1 MMMLG
6 DEEVFEASVDVL
18 SESMQQNAW
27 TKYHTLRND
36 LLLCFTS
43 EEMKVKFDTCIA
55 DGDEETARSL
65 AKLFTNFGET
75 YTDYIAKELVNPN
88 VGVLLNMIMRL
99 TGFEG
104 YFPVDQEVSEIPLNF
119 WYILQETLY
128 DESVLPINTNDE
140 WIKNCGQTAIAIYR
154 ELVLVLIKNA
164 RYPDDNIWT
173 TWNKG
178 KKELKDSL
186 YFFWCSNVYLDMQDR
201 FKIWRRDLGDTMIN
215 PYYVLR
221 NDMLSILLEY
231 ASNILNQW
239 SLLLSASQVYII
251 ISFLFLY

>member
-1 MMMLG
+1 MYSLYKCYVRETYPLLQRTMIMLG

-18 SESMQQNAW
+18 SECMQQNAW
-27 TKYHTLRND
+27 TKYHTLRSD

-43 EEMKVKFDTCIA
+43 EEMKIKFDTCIA
-55 DGDEETARSL
+55 DDDEETARSL

-75 YTDYIAKELVNPN
+75 YTDYITKELVNPN
-88 VGVLLNMIMRL
+88 VRVLLNMIMRL

-140 WIKNCGQTAIAIYR
+140 WIKNCGQTAMTIYR

-164 RYPDDNIWT
+164 RYPDDDIWAM
-173 TWNKG
+173 WNKG
-178 KKELKDSL
+178 KKE
-186 YFFWCSNVYLDMQDR
+186 
-201 FKIWRRDLGDTMIN
+201 
-215 PYYVLR
+215 P
-221 NDMLSILLEY
+221 
-231 ASNILNQW
+231 
-239 SLLLSASQVYII
+239 
-251 ISFLFLY
+251 